1 MQPSQ
6 LKAADFEHYPPLA
19 RQLAMENLRNLRELP
34 LALAPLLLQE
44 VSAYDWKFP
53 AERQE
58 IDAQFSYLGSLT
70 PQELRDAMKPFA
82 AIQVSSVV
90 STIDWITYPQVFS
103 EQLSAALWATGQVEA
118 FRGASIQYVNAY
130 HRLHPPLSPPVP
142 RLTMVIIGQGVK
154 TASFLLFRKLRPYG
168 VYYSAIQPANG
179 RESLMRALSA
189 RASAHAI
196 PYGHWYVDGGEPDEP
211 VATGITSMSYGGLK
225 KLRVAVVE
233 KMRTLGR
240 ESGGPEGLQKMMQE
254 LDPSQ
259 FRDAEDATDPVMS
272 RFRLS
277 IFSEGSGTQFY
288 STTFAEWTAHEL
300 LRRAQPV
307 SALIRF
313 APRQVQRSFDEMILD
328 QNGAAAVDAQGSLM
342 DADMG
347 AFYVW
352 LNQRRLP
359 ENEKSV
365 FLCWFEDHAEAVM
378 IGPHGSPGTES
389 HEQVSLDELLRS
401 AV

>member
-1 MQPSQ
+1 MQPSKI
-6 LKAADFEHYPPLA
+6 KAADFGHYPPLA
-19 RQLAMENLRNLRELP
+19 RQLAIENLGILRQLS
-34 LALAPLLLQE
+34 LVLAPLLLQE

-70 PQELRDAMKPFA
+70 PQELRDIMKPFA
-82 AIQVSSVV
+82 AIQVSSVL
-90 STIDWITYPQVFS
+90 SDIDWITYPQVFS

-118 FRGASIQYVNAY
+118 FREASIQYVNAY

-142 RLTMVIIGQGVK
+142 RLTMVIIGQGV
-154 TASFLLFRKLRPYG
+154 TIASFPLFRKLRPYG
-168 VYYSAIQPANG
+168 VYYSAIQPTNG
-179 RESLMRALSA
+179 RESLVRALTA
-189 RASAHAI
+189 RANAHPMA
-196 PYGHWYVDGGEPDEP
+196 YGHWCVDGGEPNEP
-211 VATGITSMSYGGLK
+211 VATGVTSISYGGLK
-225 KLRVAVVE
+225 KLRLAVVE

-240 ESGGPEGLQKMMQE
+240 ESGGPEGLQKMMRE

-259 FRDAEDATDPVMS
+259 FKDTDDATDPVMS

-288 STTFAEWTAHEL
+288 STTFAEWTAREL
-300 LRRAQPV
+300 FRRAQPL

-313 APRQVQRSFDEMILD
+313 APRQVQLSFDEMILD
-328 QNGAAAVDAQGSLM
+328 QNGVVAVDPQGSLM
-342 DADMG
+342 DADIG
-347 AFYVW
+347 AFYIW

-365 FLCWFEDHAEAVM
+365 FLGWFEDHPEAVM
-378 IGPHGSPGTES
+378 IAPHGSPGTES